1 MHVKRSARNGLGSD
15 PPRDG
20 YFNKIIYAW
29 KAVRKRQPVRLLI
42 STLLFAISFSL
53 LFLHMFGFIS
63 IWPPVADWTV
73 YL

>member
-1 MHVKRSARNGLGSD
+1 MVGGEVFSWSGF
-15 PPRDG
+15 G
-20 YFNKIIYAW
+20 YCGIYAW